1 MGFVSRLTDKEIMT
15 LLQLG
20 DFFDCDS
27 VFSLA
32 LLEVMARIRSSQT
45 PAMTL
50 QKTPSPCVRVALQV
64 APRSCLSRRFFLSSS
79 S

>member
-1 MGFVSRLTDKEIMT
+1 MGFVSRLTDKEIMA

-32 LLEVMARIRSSQT
+32 LLEVMARIRSLQT
-45 PAMTL
+45 PATD
-50 QKTPSPCVRVALQV
+50 SRARVCSL
-64 APRSCLSRRFFLSSS
+64 RSRWRGEVL
-79 S
+79 

>member
-15 LLQLG
+15 LLHLG

-32 LLEVMARIRSSQT
+32 LLEVMARIRSLQT
-45 PAMTL
+45 PATD
-50 QKTPSPCVRVALQV
+50 SRARVCSL
-64 APRSCLSRRFFLSSS
+64 RSRWRGEVL
-79 S
+79 